1 MFNMVIFAM
10 SPTPWGGGGGT
21 RLARLV
27 RMNRF
32 LIVDVLKES
41 EDPNGSFTQEFY
53 LGQFGS

>member
-1 MFNMVIFAM
+1 
-10 SPTPWGGGGGT
+10 
-21 RLARLV
+21 
-27 RMNRF
+27 MNRF